1 MAKSRIQ
8 RRRQRNKSILKSA
21 ISFFFICFLILGGV
35 FAYFAYKV
43 HNVASN
49 SVDLDRGE
57 TSELRNKPVNISK
70 DNISILFL
78 GVDDRDGELSGRT
91 DALVLATFNREEG
104 SVKMTSIP
112 RDTLVEIPGK
122 VNQDKINHAHAMGGL
137 DLAIDT
143 VENLFDIPVDYYVKL
158 NFVAFIEII
167 DALDGVEIDV
177 PFTFTE
183 MDSKDNKGAIT
194 LYQGLHT
201 LNGEEALAY
210 ARMRMKDPR
219 GDIGRGER
227 QQEVIKAII
236 KKASSISSITKYGS
250 VLDSLESHLTTNLG
264 FSNMV
269 SLHSYANSL
278 NDVESLS
285 LQGHDSSMGG
295 IYYYQLEEESLQEIS
310 DDFKYHLGLKE
321 RPPVPANE
329 QQLEEDETN

>member
-1 MAKSRIQ
+1 M
-8 RRRQRNKSILKSA
+8 
-21 ISFFFICFLILGGV
+21 FFLIFGGV

-43 HNVASN
+43 HDVASN
-49 SVDLDRGE
+49 TEELERGQ
-57 TSELRNKPVNISK
+57 TSQLRTAQVNPSK

-78 GVDDRDGELSGRT
+78 GVDDRDGELQGRT
-91 DALVLATFNREEG
+91 DALILATFNKKEG

-122 VNQDKINHAHAMGGL
+122 VNRDKINHAHAIGGL

-143 VENLFDIPVDYYVKL
+143 VENLFNIPVDYYVKL

-167 DALDGVEIDV
+167 DALGGVEIDI
-177 PFTFTE
+177 PFTFSE
-183 MDSKDNKGAIT
+183 MDSNDNKGAIT

-210 ARMRMKDPR
+210 SRMRMKDPR

-236 KKASSISSITKYGS
+236 KKGTSISSITSYGS
-250 VLDSLESHLTTNLG
+250 VLDSLDKHLKTNLSFG
-264 FSNMV
+264 NMI
-269 SLHSYANSL
+269 SLHSYSSSL

-285 LQGHDSSMGG
+285 LQGRDSSIGG
-295 IYYYQLEEESLQEIS
+295 IYYYQLEEESLKEVS
-310 DDFKYHLGLKE
+310 DEFKYHLGLIQ
-321 RPPVPANE
+321 RPRVSTTE
-329 QQLEEDETN
+329 QETESNTN

>member
-21 ISFFFICFLILGGV
+21 LSFFFICFLIFGGV

-43 HNVASN
+43 HSVANN
-49 SVDLDRGE
+49 SEELERGN
-57 TSELRNKPVNISK
+57 TSELRNKPVNLGK

-78 GVDDRDGELSGRT
+78 GVDDRDGELNGRT
-91 DALVLATFNREEG
+91 DALVLATFNKEEG

-122 VNQDKINHAHAMGGL
+122 VNRDKINHAHAMGGL

-167 DALDGVEIDV
+167 DELGGVEIDV

-183 MDSKDNKGAIT
+183 MDSNDNKGAIT

-236 KKASSISSITKYGS
+236 EKASSISSITRYGG

-269 SLHSYANSL
+269 SLHSYADSL
-278 NDVESLS
+278 NNVESLS
-285 LQGHDSSMGG
+285 LQGSDTSISGV
-295 IYYYQLEEESLQEIS
+295 YYYQLDEASLQEVS
-310 DDFKYHLGLKE
+310 DEFKYHLDLKE
-321 RPPVPANE
+321 RPPVPASE
-329 QQLEEDETN
+329 QQLEDETN